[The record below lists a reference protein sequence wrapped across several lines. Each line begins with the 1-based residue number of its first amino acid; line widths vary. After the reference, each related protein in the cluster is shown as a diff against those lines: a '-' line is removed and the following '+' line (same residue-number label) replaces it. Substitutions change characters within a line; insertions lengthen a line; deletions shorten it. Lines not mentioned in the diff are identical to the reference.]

1 MKDIEGRVQYNREVA
16 RDTFL
21 LSLYCEI
28 PPARPGQFVMVRIRS
43 GHDPFLRRPFAIL
56 SRKGHIL
63 ELLYKIKGEG
73 TRLLSQIAPG
83 ESLQVLGPLGKGFS
97 DPLENENIVY
107 IAGGT
112 GLPPILSMAEELKRG
127 VMIFGARSRSDIPL
141 LSRIGSIPDIELNIT
156 TEDGSSGNKGLAT
169 DILMKMEHDVVS
181 PMIIYSCGPKG
192 MLRIVSE
199 YAKSIGARCEVSLE
213 EYMSCGF
220 GVCSGCVVPT
230 TNGNLRVCREGPVF
244 DSSRLIWS

>member
-1 MKDIEGRVQYNREVA
+1 MKDIKGRVQYNREVA

-21 LSLYCEI
+21 LCLDCEL

-43 GHDPFLRRPFAIL
+43 GHEPFLRRPFAIL
-56 SRKGHIL
+56 SSEGHTL
-63 ELLYKIKGEG
+63 ELLYKIKGDG
-73 TRLLSQIAPG
+73 TRLLSQTAPG
-83 ESLQVLGPLGKGFS
+83 KTLQVLGPLGKGFS

-112 GLPPILSMAEELKRG
+112 GLPPVLSLAEELKRG
-127 VMIFGARSRSDIPL
+127 VMIFGARTQHDIPL
-141 LSRIGSIPDIELNIT
+141 LPRIGSLPDIELNIT
-156 TEDGSSGNKGLAT
+156 TEDGSSGYKGIAT
-169 DILMKMEHDVVS
+169 DILMKMKHEVAS

-192 MLRIVSE
+192 MLRTVSE

-230 TNGNLRVCREGPVF
+230 ANGNLRVCREGPVF
-244 DSSRLIWS
+244 DSSRLLWS